1 MEAAILAHLIQ
12 IESDVK
18 VRTDESLKRAET
30 MLADVIR
37 QMIPA
42 ASAQVNR
49 GPSGVRQIGKKKPES
64 SAPQYEIRQVEAGPL
79 GPHNRTI
86 NALLADGWEVTQSVD
101 MNGKSNGIAV
111 WTHTMR
117 RKAVQP

>member
-49 GPSGVRQIGKKKPES
+49 GPSGVRRITKKKPE
-64 SAPQYEIRQVEAGPL
+64 ALPPQYEIRQVEAGPL

-101 MNGKSNGIAV
+101 MNGKSNGIPV